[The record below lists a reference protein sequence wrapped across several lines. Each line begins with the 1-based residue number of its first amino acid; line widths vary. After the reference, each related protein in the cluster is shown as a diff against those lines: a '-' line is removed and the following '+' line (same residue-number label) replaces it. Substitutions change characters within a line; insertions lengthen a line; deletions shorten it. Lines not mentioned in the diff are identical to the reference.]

1 MAAATGAFAQSPNA
15 RAITGSNVE
24 IFGVMDMTLVRVSPN
39 GAGSLTVMDGAGRNE
54 STRLGFRGMEDMG
67 GGWGAGFWL
76 EAGVNIDTGQGQNTT
91 ANNTANGDRIAF
103 NQTTSPTVPTATL
116 NPRQG
121 LTFNRASTVSL
132 IGKDIGEIRLGRDYT
147 PAFWNYTQYDP
158 FGTVG
163 VGSAL
168 NVIGSPLAPVGTQ
181 AFPPGAAYPMVR
193 ASNSIGW
200 LSNNINGFRVQ
211 IQTALAEAGTDC
223 VTPSTAVNGNTCW
236 GAKDDGKHNAFR
248 VTYNSGPLSVGLANS
263 KTTYGDVAAATAATA
278 AVTGGTAGTGAVAA
292 SDLGNAAAYR
302 GNYTVNNLGAA
313 YTMGATRFTF
323 QNHSQ
328 VYAATS
334 ASAERKLTGTSLG
347 IAHTMGALTLKASI
361 NNAKRG
367 DGSTTAAGAAVA
379 NENGSKIKQNAVGA
393 VYDLSKRTALYA
405 TYSKSTTTAGPSTGG
420 ALRST
425 LVWNGPAIAAN
436 QSNSS
441 TGMDI
446 GIRHRF

>member
-1 MAAATGAFAQSPNA
+1 
-15 RAITGSNVE
+15 
-24 IFGVMDMTLVRVSPN
+24 
-39 GAGSLTVMDGAGRNE
+39 
-54 STRLGFRGMEDMG
+54 MEDIG

-76 EAGVNIDTGQGQNTT
+76 EAGLNIDTGQGQNTT

-103 NQTTSPTVPTATL
+103 NQTTTTVGTTAGPTIPTATL

-121 LTFNRASTVSL
+121 ITFNRASTVSL
-132 IGKDIGEIRLGRDYT
+132 LNRDIGELRVGRDYT

-193 ASNSIGW
+193 TSNSIGW
-200 LSNNINGFRVQ
+200 LSNDMSGFRVQ
-211 IQTALAEAGTDC
+211 IQTALAEQGNDC
-223 VTPSTAVNGNTCW
+223 VTPSTAINTNTCW

-263 KTTYGDVAAATAATA
+263 KTTYGDVAAAAAPTAVA
-278 AVTGGTAGTGAVAA
+278 TGGTAT

-323 QNHSQ
+323 QSHSQ

-334 ASAERKLTGTSLG
+334 AAAERKLTGTSLG

-361 NNAKRG
+361 NDAKRG

-405 TYSKSTTTAGPSTGG
+405 TYSKSTTTAGPSTAG

-425 LVWNGPAIAAN
+425 LVWAAPTSAAN